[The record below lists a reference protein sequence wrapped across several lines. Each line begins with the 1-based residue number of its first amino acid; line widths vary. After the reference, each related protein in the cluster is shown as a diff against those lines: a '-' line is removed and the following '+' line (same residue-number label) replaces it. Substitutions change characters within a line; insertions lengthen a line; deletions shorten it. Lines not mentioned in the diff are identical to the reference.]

1 MRNKVCLTYIVSM
14 AAFDQIC
21 CRRTVSVI
29 ASPERTQKEKMET
42 QLYSFTRFL
51 CLCFRELAIVLNY
64 SWLLRCIAGNWVKV
78 RPQNI
83 PMVHCDTVLMAAL
96 ETSMWLDIT
105 CNLQMAPWTQF
116 FEVPVPEYNVDALN
130 LATKVAPVPCEYVFC
145 TSSKAFWP
153 QPTASH
159 IHTSMLLL
167 RFNMAPEVDHP
178 LFVNVLKCR
187 WIRLRSLKSPWNS
200 PRCLH
205 HILSVKY
212 DYFA

>member
-1 MRNKVCLTYIVSM
+1 MRNKVCLTYIVSL

-29 ASPERTQKEKMET
+29 ASPGGHKKRKWR

-51 CLCFRELAIVLNY
+51 CLCSRELAIVLNY
-64 SWLLRCIAGNWVKV
+64 YAVCIAGNWVKV

-83 PMVHCDTVLMAAL
+83 AIVHCDTALMAAL

-105 CNLQMAPWTQF
+105 CNLQMALWQF

-145 TSSKAFWP
+145 SSSKAFWP
-153 QPTASH
+153 QPTAGCPVPIFSCFL
-159 IHTSMLLL
+159 S
-167 RFNMAPEVDHP
+167 
-178 LFVNVLKCR
+178 LFLFSPIFKLKPP
-187 WIRLRSLKSPWNS
+187 IFP
-200 PRCLH
+200 
-205 HILSVKY
+205 I
-212 DYFA
+212 F